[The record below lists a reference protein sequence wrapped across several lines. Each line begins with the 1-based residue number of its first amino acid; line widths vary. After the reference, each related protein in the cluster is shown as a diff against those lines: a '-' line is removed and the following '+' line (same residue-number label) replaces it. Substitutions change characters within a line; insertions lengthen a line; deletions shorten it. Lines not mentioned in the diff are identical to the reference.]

1 MAPRA
6 PTEEWSHDRPVEQQ
20 ILREYGVGIDCHSRF
35 IQICVLVNQA
45 GHVTRVER
53 EFSTDWGDLL
63 NAKQWALRQLNTLTK
78 PPSDLCYTLES
89 TGTYHRPVM
98 IAFEGRPSVVNPL
111 LANPSRRK
119 TDVLDARLLAQH
131 AITGLWPES
140 FVPPTEVDAVR
151 VHLKYRSFLVAQV
164 TRARNRAGGMLTR
177 FGHTFPALK

>member
-1 MAPRA
+1 M
-6 PTEEWSHDRPVEQQ
+6 
-20 ILREYGVGIDCHSRF
+20 
-35 IQICVLVNQA
+35 LVNHA
-45 GHVTRVER
+45 GSVTRVER
-53 EFSTDWGDLL
+53 EFSTDWGDIC
-63 NAKQWALRQLNTLTK
+63 NAKAWAMNQLQVLPK
-78 PPSDLCYTLES
+78 PPRPSDLCYTLES

-151 VHLKYRSFLVAQV
+151 VLLKYRSFLVAQV
-164 TRARNRAGGMLTR
+164 TRARNGAGGMLTR